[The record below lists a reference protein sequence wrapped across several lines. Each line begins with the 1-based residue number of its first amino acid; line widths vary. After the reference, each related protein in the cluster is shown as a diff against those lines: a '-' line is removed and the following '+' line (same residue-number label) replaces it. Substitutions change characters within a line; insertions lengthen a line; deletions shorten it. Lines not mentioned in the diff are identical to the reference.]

1 MKKKKVLIILAVLIL
16 GVTTFFVVKRYLG
29 NKAAATDGD
38 TSGSGSTPSSS
49 TPNSKAFPLKKGSQ
63 GAEVRHLQRWLNASG
78 PYPPYQNLD
87 SQLQPHNAI
96 NVDGIFGIK
105 TEAALKTATGGI
117 YSYVT
122 KAYYDMKNMQ
132 NF

>member
-16 GVTTFFVVKRYLG
+16 GITTFFVVKRYLG
-29 NKAAATDGD
+29 NKASATDGD
-38 TSGSGSTPSSS
+38 TSGSGSTSSNS
-49 TPNSKAFPLKKGSQ
+49 TPNTKAFPLKRLSQ
-63 GAEVRHLQRWLNASG
+63 GAEVRHLQSWLNATG
-78 PYPPYQNLD
+78 PYPPYRNLD
-87 SQLQPHNAI
+87 SQIQPHNTI
-96 NVDGIFGIK
+96 NVDGIFGPK
-105 TEAALKTATGGI
+105 TEAALKTATGGV